1 MRAVDSSRRPSRGA
15 NAETVEL
22 DNPTPVDDVAMHDD
36 ELARA
41 EAEPGAGERDTEPRD
56 VEQPGSEPLRPEQP
70 GSEQDDIEPDGV
82 APDGMAPD
90 GMAPDGMAQDDVA
103 HDHVAQPN
111 VGPED
116 VERGVPG
123 DQAEGSEE
131 LWSGQEVAAL
141 RDRWREV
148 QLRFVDDPRAAAD
161 EAASIVDEARQGLA
175 AAIDS
180 RYDELGKWRTAD
192 KPAEGDTEQ
201 LRVVVQRYRT
211 FLDRVLQV

>member
-22 DNPTPVDDVAMHDD
+22 DNPTPVDDVAMDDD

-41 EAEPGAGERDTEPRD
+41 EAEPGAGERDTEPSD

-90 GMAPDGMAQDDVA
+90 GMAQDDVA

-111 VGPED
+111 VGQED
-116 VERGVPG
+116 VERGLPG
-123 DQAEGSEE
+123 DQAEGAEE